1 MDVESLLYFA
11 LLCFT
16 LLCFTLLCDWSRKLA
31 PLSQPIRFKT
41 KTNHARFFPRF
52 RQFCCLDF
60 KFSLVLKGSF
70 LYFDWHLWILGFGF
84 RTLDPKRWFYCYSI
98 TKKSWK
104 WKKLSKPLHCR
115 QLLPHCKVWRTSSQL
130 ISSSPFLMPRTNKIS
145 RIGIKFIGH
154 IYFLK
159 NMRYIFLL
167 NSDSRSCI
175 ELYEYHTYKNK

>member
-1 MDVESLLYFA
+1 MSKVYFT

-16 LLCFTLLCDWSRKLA
+16 LLCFTLLCDSSRKLA
-31 PLSQPIRFKT
+31 PFSQPIRFKT
-41 KTNHARFFPRF
+41 KTNHARF
-52 RQFCCLDF
+52 
-60 KFSLVLKGSF
+60 FSLVLKGSF

-115 QLLPHCKVWRTSSQL
+115 QLLPQCKVWRTSFQL
-130 ISSSPFLMPRTNKIS
+130 IYSSPFLMPRTNKIS
-145 RIGIKFIGH
+145 RIGIKFIWH

-167 NSDSRSCI
+167 NSDSRSCM